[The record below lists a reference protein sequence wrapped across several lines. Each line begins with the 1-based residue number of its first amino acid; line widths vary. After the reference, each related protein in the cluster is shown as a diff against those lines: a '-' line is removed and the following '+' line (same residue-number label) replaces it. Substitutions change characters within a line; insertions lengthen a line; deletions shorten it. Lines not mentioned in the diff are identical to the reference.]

1 MHKKPLFTSF
11 PVTSH
16 TDFVMPGGTFVV
28 IKGLKEDGTKYIL
41 QALEKGAKT
50 IVIQQGSY
58 LSLEHEQAII
68 DYQAKILWVE
78 NPRQTLALLSAQ
90 AAGNPANRL
99 MLFGVTGTKGKTT
112 TSWMLGYLLAGLNKK
127 VAFVTTAGLFLT
139 TDGKKN
145 ELDDFELK
153 EYLTTP
159 QPDFLHQFLKLCV
172 EKGIE
177 YVVLE
182 LAVHAIT
189 FERIYG
195 LSFDGLIFTNLDRE
209 HAELYPCMEQY
220 FEEKAAI
227 FRHAKDDAALLIHGD
242 DVYGKRLL
250 ARYPEASS
258 FGISKELG
266 FLESGFASNDVIH
279 KKSFDYTGYLV
290 ADQCTHQKV
299 VIQDS
304 KKNKTLL
311 TGYSFFPGNYNY
323 TNFLAAAGLLLKK
336 GFDLSPFEGK
346 NVVISPVPGRMEF
359 YSLPNDVI
367 CCVDYAHTAG
377 SIEAVLKTMRPFTNR
392 LVAIFGAGG
401 AKDTVKRPLMGK
413 VAACYADQ
421 VVITTDNPR
430 HEDPL
435 LIAEQIVAGVLL
447 QDLPKV
453 TIQLDRQQ
461 ALLAAFEQSIPGT
474 IIMLLGKGG
483 DFGQIRNGVIEPY
496 SERGSIDK
504 IWQMHGS
511 SLEKNHSQSF

>member
-16 TDFVMPGGTFVV
+16 TDFVIPGGTFVV

-41 QALEKGAKT
+41 HALEKGAKT

-90 AAGNPANRL
+90 AAGNPAQRL
-99 MLFGVTGTKGKTT
+99 TLFGVTGTKGKTT
-112 TSWMLGYLLAGLNKK
+112 TTWMLGYLLAALNKK
-127 VAFVTTAGLFLT
+127 VAFVTTAGIFLS
-139 TDGKKN
+139 TDGTRN
-145 ELDDFELK
+145 ELDEFELK

-172 EKGIE
+172 EKDIE

-227 FRHAKDDAALLIHGD
+227 FTHAKHDAAFLVNGD
-242 DVYGKRLL
+242 DLYGRRLL
-250 ARYPEASS
+250 ERHPQARS
-258 FGISKELG
+258 FGVTQDLG
-266 FLESGFASNDVIH
+266 LENRSPLDGVIC
-279 KKSFDYTGYLV
+279 SSAFDYTGCV
-290 ADQCTHQKV
+290 VSDHCAEQKV
-299 VIQDS
+299 VVKDS
-304 KKNKTLL
+304 KKNKTLS
-311 TGYSFFPGNYNY
+311 TGYAFFPGKYNY
-323 TNFLAAAGLLLKK
+323 TNFLAAAGLLLEQ
-336 GFDLSPFEGK
+336 GFDLSSFMGK
-346 NVVISPVPGRMEF
+346 NIAIAPVPGRMEF
-359 YSLPNDVI
+359 YQLPNDVI

-377 SIEAVLKTMRPFTNR
+377 SIEAVLKAMRPFSSH
-392 LVAIFGAGG
+392 LKVIFGAGG
-401 AKDTVKRPLMGK
+401 AKDTAKRPLMGK
-413 VAACYADQ
+413 AAASYADE
-421 VVITTDNPR
+421 VIITTDNPR
-430 HEDPL
+430 HEDPVQ
-435 LIAEQIVAGVLL
+435 IAKQIVSGVL
-447 QDLPKV
+447 PEHVGKV
-453 TIQLDRQQ
+453 SIELDREQ
-461 ALLAAFEQSIPGT
+461 ALLAAFEKSTPGT

-483 DFGQIRNGVIEPY
+483 DFGQVRNGVIEPY

-511 SLEKNHSQSF
+511 SLEKNYS